1 MISSG
6 NNSSNTTTQVIH
18 NDGSISNSIRSL
30 FIYGTGALRLQLTR
44 VSGSPGTRAFI
55 IGSTIGADFAS
66 KFLNNTINDPN
77 YVKSHVDSWKSMFLS
92 NDSAKIE
99 VDNDS
104 FNEIKNGLT
113 PSTTPI
119 TDSNNSV
126 NKLLPDGNG
135 FEELSNKFINNLLDI
150 LKSILEPVQ
159 VDYSNEILANQL
171 YHISIILFILSIFI
185 IILFI
190 GFLINLLV
198 LLYSDKIMN
207 YFTNKYIRAYINFN
221 KKIIGIEVSL
231 IGFSI
236 LYFMYCLTYGLY
248 FLATHPIPFS

>member
-1 MISSG
+1 
-6 NNSSNTTTQVIH
+6 
-18 NDGSISNSIRSL
+18 
-30 FIYGTGALRLQLTR
+30 
-44 VSGSPGTRAFI
+44 
-55 IGSTIGADFAS
+55 
-66 KFLNNTINDPN
+66 
-77 YVKSHVDSWKSMFLS
+77 MFLS

-99 VDNDS
+99 VDNAS
-104 FNEIKNGLT
+104 FNEIKNGLSN
-113 PSTTPI
+113 STT
-119 TDSNNSV
+119 SGSNNNSV
-126 NKLLPDGNG
+126 TKFLSDGNG

-150 LKSILEPVQ
+150 LKPILEPVQ
-159 VDYSNEILANQL
+159 VDYSNEVLATQL
-171 YHISIILFILSIFI
+171 YHISIILFILAIFI

-190 GFLINLLV
+190 GFIINLLV

-236 LYFMYCLTYGLY
+236 LYFMYCLSYGLY